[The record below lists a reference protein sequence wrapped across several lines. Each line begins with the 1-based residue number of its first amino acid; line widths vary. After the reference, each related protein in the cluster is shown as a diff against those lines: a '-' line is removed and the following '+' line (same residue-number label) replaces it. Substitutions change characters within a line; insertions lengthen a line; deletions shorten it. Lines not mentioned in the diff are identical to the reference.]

1 MRRAAF
7 ASGDPRSSAK
17 LQRLLEIADE
27 AGENGRKVLVFSFF
41 RDVLATVHQALGP
54 RAFGPITGDVAPAK
68 RQALVDA
75 FTRADGPAV
84 MVSQIAAGG
93 VGLNMQAASVV
104 ILCEPQVKPTTEAQA
119 IARAHRMGQLRT
131 VQVHRLL
138 TEDSVD
144 QRMLEILDS
153 KARLFDEYA
162 RRSEVADTSPEAVDI
177 SEMTLT
183 REVVAKEQE
192 RLALK
197 IMAEMA
203 TPGVDNYADETDS

>member
-1 MRRAAF
+1 
-7 ASGDPRSSAK
+7 
-17 LQRLLEIADE
+17 
-27 AGENGRKVLVFSFF
+27 
-41 RDVLATVHQALGP
+41 
-54 RAFGPITGDVAPAK
+54 
-68 RQALVDA
+68 
-75 FTRADGPAV
+75 
-84 MVSQIAAGG
+84 VSQIAAGG

-119 IARAHRMGQLRT
+119 IARAHRMGQVRT

-138 TEDSVD
+138 IQDSVD

-177 SEMTLT
+177 SEVSLT

-197 IMAEMA
+197 MMGEMA
-203 TPGVDNYADETDS
+203 LSRPDHGAETDL